1 MHIPLLLLN
10 ERSMTEEE
18 EKIWRFSNI
27 AKATAAD
34 ARRAQLDDLLDTA
47 EVMHHQ
53 CDDGYLALLRERYAG
68 CAEDMAARLVQKV
81 ANDSDAVATMLL
93 VFFACRRDCEMVGGM
108 LTALGNVHGNVH
120 ESKLAA
126 LAEVSARRR
135 DLATLMV
142 VILRAAHRRP
152 PRESE
157 LRDLRRFWRK
167 EDEVDDVLR
176 PARITAAADVLQALR
191 VFGMPCPAAEAAA
204 ANDGDEGW
212 AYNADRDEAAVGGEA
227 AALM

>member
-1 MHIPLLLLN
+1 M
-10 ERSMTEEE
+10 EEE
-18 EKIWRFSNI
+18 EAEETWRFSSRT
-27 AKATAAD
+27 KETTT
-34 ARRAQLDDLLDTA
+34 ARRAQLDALLDTA
-47 EVMHHQ
+47 EVMHQ
-53 CDDGYLALLRERYAG
+53 CDDVGYLALLRERYAG

-81 ANDSDAVATMLL
+81 VMVDSDAVATMLL
-93 VFFACRRDCEMVGGM
+93 VFFACRRDSEMVSGM
-108 LTALGNVHGNVH
+108 LTALSGSNVVH

-142 VILRAAHRRP
+142 VIRRATHHRP

-191 VFGMPCPAAEAAA
+191 AFGVPCPPAEAAA
-204 ANDGDEGW
+204 ANNDVDEGW
-212 AYNADRDEAAVGGEA
+212 VYNADRDEAAAVVGEE